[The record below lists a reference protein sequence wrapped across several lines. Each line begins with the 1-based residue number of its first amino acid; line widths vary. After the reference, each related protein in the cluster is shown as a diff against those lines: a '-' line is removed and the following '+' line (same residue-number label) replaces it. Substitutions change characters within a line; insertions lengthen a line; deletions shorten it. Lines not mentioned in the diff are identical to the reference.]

1 MGRGSPLLMNTFDNI
16 TAPASAIGGAVTVIR
31 ISGPDALAIANR
43 VWKGRSPLSSAN
55 RRKMLLGHA
64 GNDQALA
71 VYMQAPNS
79 YTGDDV
85 VELQCHGGA
94 AAANSVLS
102 ALLDAGCRMAEPG
115 EFTFRAF
122 ANGKLD
128 LVQAEA
134 VADIISAGSEL
145 AYRTAE
151 KQLAGSLSKK
161 LQTIR
166 KELVDLRAES
176 ESHLDFPDEELAWD
190 EHVSDRIR
198 AVINQIEELLRTATF
213 GQSLR
218 EGVRLALAGRPNAG
232 KSSLLNA
239 LLGYDRAIVTDIAG
253 TTRDTLE
260 EQTSLRNIPVRITD
274 TAGLRESDD
283 LVEQL
288 GVERSRRS
296 IAASEITFYLLD
308 ASAPDLAAEVEQM
321 QNTPAP
327 NCIAVWNKCDL
338 AANREL
344 PELETSVRIS
354 AKTGEGIEDLL
365 DMFVK
370 VLTGSDHVSEPEAVV
385 NARHRKELEK
395 ALAELPAAIDRFED
409 GEYELASPHLRAAAD
424 AIGNI
429 TGETVAPDIL
439 DNIFSRFCIGK

>member
-1 MGRGSPLLMNTFDNI
+1 MNTFDNI
-16 TAPASAIGGAVTVIR
+16 TAPASAVGGAVTVIR
-31 ISGPDALAIANR
+31 ISGPDALAIGNK
-43 VWKGRSPLSSAN
+43 VWQGKVPLSSAN
-55 RRKMLLGHA
+55 RRKMLLGTA
-64 GNDQALA
+64 GNDQTLA
-71 VYMQAPNS
+71 VYMQGPNS

-85 VELQCHGGA
+85 VELQCHGGT
-94 AAANSVLS
+94 AAANTILG
-102 ALLDAGCRMAEPG
+102 LLLEAGCRMAEPG

-151 KQLAGSLSKK
+151 KQLAGSLSGK
-161 LQTIR
+161 LQAIR

-198 AVINQIEELLRTATF
+198 AVMEQIERLLRTASF

-232 KSSLLNA
+232 KSSLLNT

-283 LVEQL
+283 VVEQL
-288 GVERSRRS
+288 GVERSRQS

-308 ASAPDLAAEVEQM
+308 ASAEDLAAEMEQM
-321 QNTPAP
+321 LQTPAP
-327 NCIAVWNKCDL
+327 NRIAVWNKCDL
-338 AANREL
+338 AAERKL
-344 PELETSVRIS
+344 PEVDGVCVCIS
-354 AKTGEGIEDLL
+354 AKTGEGIEALL
-365 DMFVK
+365 DAFVK
-370 VLTGSDHVSEPEAVV
+370 VLTGNDRVAEPEVAV
-385 NARHRKELEK
+385 NARHRKELET
-395 ALAELPAAIDRFED
+395 ALAELPTAIERFED

-429 TGETVAPDIL
+429 TGETVSPDIL

>member
-1 MGRGSPLLMNTFDNI
+1 MNTFDNI
-16 TAPASAIGGAVTVIR
+16 TAPASALGGAVTVIR
-31 ISGPDALAIANR
+31 ISGPDALEIANK
-43 VWKGRSPLSSAN
+43 VWHGNVPLSSLN
-55 RRKMLLGHA
+55 RRKMLLGTA
-64 GNDQALA
+64 GNDQSLA

-198 AVINQIEELLRTATF
+198 AVMAQIGELLRTATF

-321 QNTPAP
+321 QNTPVP
-327 NCIAVWNKCDL
+327 NRIAVWNKCDL
-338 AANREL
+338 AVDREL

-354 AKTGEGIEDLL
+354 AKTGEGLEELL
-365 DMFVK
+365 DAFVT
-370 VLTGSDHVSEPEAVV
+370 VLSGSDSVAETEVAV

-395 ALAELPAAIDRFED
+395 ALAELPEAIERFED

-429 TGETVAPDIL
+429 TGETVSPDIL